1 MKPTG
6 VMVQMRRVNGMVRGV
21 NVKQRGVN
29 GVNGQ
34 ASPPRA
40 GPVNANKGWSVVC
53 AESEAG
59 ASHS

>member
-1 MKPTG
+1 
-6 VMVQMRRVNGMVRGV
+6 MVQMRRVNGMVRGV